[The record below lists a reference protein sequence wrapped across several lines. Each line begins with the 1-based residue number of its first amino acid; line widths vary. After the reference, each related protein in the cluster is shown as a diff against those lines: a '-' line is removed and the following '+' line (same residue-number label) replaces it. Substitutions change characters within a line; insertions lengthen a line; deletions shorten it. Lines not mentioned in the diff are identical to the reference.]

1 VIGLAVAANRLVSH
15 QPIIEIFMLGRPLFL
30 WLPRLLWRVTLV
42 ASVLLILLVATA
54 PLLDSGKRPWLML
67 FAKDPTVRRTTLASA
82 IGLLATASIF
92 FRPPDYRAAAERD
105 RRESR
110 RPPLSGAGA

>member
-1 VIGLAVAANRLVSH
+1 
-15 QPIIEIFMLGRPLFL
+15 MLGRPLFL
-30 WLPRLLWRVTLV
+30 WLPRLLWRFTLGI
-42 ASVLLILLVATA
+42 SILLILMVLAA
-54 PLLDSGKRPWLML
+54 PWLDTGERPWLTL
-67 FAKDPTVRRTTLASA
+67 FAKDAAVRRTTLASA

-105 RRESR
+105 RRDAR

>member
-1 VIGLAVAANRLVSH
+1 VRVGVPTKPVV
-15 QPIIEIFMLGRPLFL
+15 ETFMLGRPLFL
-30 WLPRLLWRVTLV
+30 WLPRLLWRVTLG
-42 ASVLLILLVATA
+42 ASILLILLVVSA
-54 PLLDSGKRPWLML
+54 PLLDFGKWPWLTL
-67 FAKDPTVRRTTLASA
+67 FAKDITLRRTTLASA